1 MKRLL
6 LFAILAISMLG
17 CNNPNKGTS
26 IADPTTTKHDV
37 DYSKLIELTAVEGG
51 WYGSPNF
58 ASPHIRI
65 SVKNISGKPI
75 DGLDIS
81 IKYRLIENKEVV
93 GEFDERLQC
102 ENDIPWSQELVKRI
116 SLSGGRF
123 YENAYAH
130 NLKAEIYDDN
140 NNLLWRGN
148 IEKKLLKDD

>member
-58 ASPHIRI
+58 
-65 SVKNISGKPI
+65 VNPI
-75 DGLDIS
+75 YVFL
-81 IKYRLIENKEVV
+81 
-93 GEFDERLQC
+93 
-102 ENDIPWSQELVKRI
+102 
-116 SLSGGRF
+116 
-123 YENAYAH
+123 
-130 NLKAEIYDDN
+130 
-140 NNLLWRGN
+140 
-148 IEKKLLKDD
+148 